1 VNARSL
7 CLALLLLGAALRL
20 WQYAADASQ
29 WLDELALSR
38 GILGLSWTALWSGPL
53 PFAQVAPKG
62 FALLEKAGSA
72 LWGASDYG
80 LRLVPLA
87 ASLAALWLFARLAQ
101 RLLAS
106 AAAVAF
112 AVALFALQPELI
124 RYAAQVKPYASD
136 VALALALTLLAARL
150 MDAAAGAAAGTA
162 APAGSGEG
170 QAARTAVPA
179 GGGEGLAARTAVP
192 AGGGEGQA
200 ACTPVPADA
209 GAGAPLRTAVLAG
222 AAGVVAV
229 ALSHAAALVLAA
241 LALVLVAAAATGR
254 RRRALAPL
262 GVTAAI
268 WALAAVAAVTVA
280 SREMPP
286 RTREYLSQFWAPA
299 FGPRPH
305 TLAGDARWLRAAL
318 AGMLGPGGLGYPWAL
333 LYCGLAVLGAAALW
347 RRRPALALLLF
358 APTAVALGAAELRL
372 YPFDLRLVLF
382 AVPALIL
389 AIAAGVETL
398 AAILLPRRGLP
409 GTAGIA
415 LLFGAALLPA
425 LAGFAAD
432 PPVYRIEET
441 RPLLRALQAQR
452 RAGDAVYVYY
462 GAGHALRF
470 YGPRYGFRDGDYVL
484 GGCHRGDTRVYLE
497 DVDRFRGRPRLWV
510 VFSHA
515 QPWLGEREALLAYLD
530 RLGTRRL
537 ALRALPHGRM
547 FSLPAEAFL
556 YDLSGA
562 GRVGLAAAGFPVP
575 PPARPI
581 DGRLACAGPA
591 NPYPDAAFA
600 AAIR

>member
-87 ASLAALWLFARLAQ
+87 ASLAALWLFARLAR
-101 RLLAS
+101 RLLAT

-150 MDAAAGAAAGTA
+150 VDAAAGAPAGTA
-162 APAGSGEG
+162 EPAGSGEG
-170 QAARTAVPA
+170 QAARTP
-179 GGGEGLAARTAVP
+179 VP

-200 ACTPVPADA
+200 ARTPVPAGGGEGQAARTPVPADA
-209 GAGAPLRTAVLAG
+209 GAGAPLRTALLAG

-241 LALVLVAAAATGR
+241 LALVLVAAAATGH

-268 WALAAVAAVTVA
+268 WALAAVAAATVT

-286 RTREYLSQFWAPA
+286 RTREYLSHFWAPA

-305 TLAGDARWLRAAL
+305 TLGGDARWLRATL

-398 AAILLPRRGLP
+398 AAILLARRGLP

-537 ALRALPHGRM
+537 ALLALPHGRM

-562 GRVGLAAAGFPVP
+562 GRLGLAAAGFPVA